1 MAQHFFII
9 IILIALHFELLPTAV
24 RRPSPCWCGGCR
36 FSLGLM
42 EMETLLYRLEVW
54 YRAVRFTTGTV
65 EASCL
70 RAFVYVTAADIAAAR
85 FL

>member
-1 MAQHFFII
+1 
-9 IILIALHFELLPTAV
+9 
-24 RRPSPCWCGGCR
+24 
-36 FSLGLM
+36 M